1 MITSG
6 HSRNGPKALN
16 VQSMT
21 NRAKFVRGIEIACWV
36 LGVTLLV
43 VYTAARTHAVLA
55 SEQGIKAFEEA
66 RLTVAKHPAPGQRGE
81 PRDAAWDIPTPD
93 QSSWSEGRIAAYQE
107 SLRQDTDLPEAV
119 MRIPSIDLVV
129 PVYGGAS
136 ELNLNRGVARVL
148 STARPGTRGNVG
160 IAGHRD
166 GYFRGLKDAQIGD
179 EVEVETLT
187 GSLTYR
193 ISSFMVVDPKDVHV
207 LAPTEAHTITLV
219 TCYPF
224 YFVGHAPRRYIVRAE
239 LAN

>member
-1 MITSG
+1 MNVTTEQP
-6 HSRNGPKALN
+6 PKGGTRLI
-16 VQSMT
+16 
-21 NRAKFVRGIEIACWV
+21 RGIEIACWV
-36 LGVTLLV
+36 LGATLLV
-43 VYTAARTHAVLA
+43 VYVAARAHAILA
-55 SEQGIKAFEEA
+55 SEQGIEAFEKA
-66 RLTVAKHPAPGQRGE
+66 RLTVANQSAQSARGAEPE
-81 PRDAAWDIPTPD
+81 PRGALSDIPEPD
-93 QSSWSEGRIAAYQE
+93 QSAWSEGRITAYEE
-107 SLRQDTDLPEAV
+107 SLRRDTDLPEAV

-207 LAPTEAHTITLV
+207 LAPTEAHAITLV

-224 YFVGHAPRRYIVRAE
+224 YFVGHAPQRYIVRAE
-239 LAN
+239 LAH